1 MSSKKF
7 AGSKPQSREKPA
19 DDERLPVSQKDE
31 PEAEHIEDD
40 GEPLGANFA

>member
-7 AGSKPQSREKPA
+7 AGSKPQSREKLT
-19 DDERLPVSQKDE
+19 DDERLPASRKDE
-31 PEAEHIEDD
+31 PETEHIEDD